1 MSYSSRR
8 IFPGLMISVIII
20 TLIFLIYNG
29 ISYYNLSLDE
39 RVYYPGHAL
48 LKPSG
53 TSGHGYGIIGS
64 LLLITGVSSYM
75 ARKRYR
81 FLSRAGLLKH
91 WLEVHIFLCTLG
103 PLLVLFHTAFKFGGL
118 VAVSF
123 WCMVAVFL
131 SGIAGRFIYLQ
142 IPRSLEGRELDLDE
156 IIDMKTNLANNLKAK
171 YNLDDVSLE
180 LLSDSAGP
188 DTELYHSNPFLRYIH
203 SYKTYGKLKQK
214 AGNILRE
221 KKLPAAEYKMAIKLI
236 KESRRLNMR
245 IRRLASMQKMFRY
258 WHTVHLPFAIIML
271 IIALIHISVAIIFGY
286 RWIL

>member
-1 MSYSSRR
+1 M
-8 IFPGLMISVIII
+8 VAIII
-20 TLIFLIYNG
+20 IALILLIFNG

-39 RVYYPGHAL
+39 RVFHPGHSL

-53 TSGHGYGIIGS
+53 MSGHGYGIIGS
-64 LLLITGVSSYM
+64 LLLVTGVGSYM

-81 FLSRAGLLKH
+81 FLSRAGLLKY

-142 IPRSLEGRELDLDE
+142 IPRSIEGRELDLDE
-156 IIDMKTNLANNLKAK
+156 ILSMKTNLANNLKTK
-171 YNLDDVSLE
+171 YNLDDESLE
-180 LLSDSAGP
+180 LLD
-188 DTELYHSNPFLRYIH
+188 D
-203 SYKTYGKLKQK
+203 GKLKHK

-221 KKLPAAEYKMAIKLI
+221 KKLLAAEYKMAVKLI
-236 KESRRLNMR
+236 KESRRLNLR